1 MRCGP
6 DCRYGS
12 AYPPRLSVKADLL
25 AWQPSAISGCEQVQ
39 QSSPLIQSPRRR
51 GRGASATV
59 RLSLMPR
66 EIGIDKASGPKSHG
80 QKASEAGLIS
90 GLTK

>member
-25 AWQPSAISGCEQVQ
+25 AWQPNANWRPEQVQ
-39 QSSPLIQSPRRR
+39 QSLRRKLR
-51 GRGASATV
+51 YSIT
-59 RLSLMPR
+59 SLAR
-66 EIGIDKASGPKSHG
+66 VSSVGGTGIDRAPSSG
-80 QKASEAGLIS
+80 
-90 GLTK
+90 